1 MLVETVYDRQA
12 DAFYI
17 RLREGEVVR
26 TDEIDDLTFVDV
38 DASGEVLG
46 IEVLHPARDVPTQM
60 IVERYNIAQLMTS

>member
-1 MLVETVYDRQA
+1 M
-12 DAFYI
+12 I
-17 RLREGEVVR
+17 
-26 TDEIDDLTFVDV
+26 LTFVDV